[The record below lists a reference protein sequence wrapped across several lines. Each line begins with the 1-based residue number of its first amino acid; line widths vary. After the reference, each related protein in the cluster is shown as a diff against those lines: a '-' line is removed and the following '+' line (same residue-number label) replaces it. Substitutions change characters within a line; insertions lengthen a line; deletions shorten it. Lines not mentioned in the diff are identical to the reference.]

1 MEFIK
6 SLKIKNKI
14 LLITLASLLIVS
26 IGLSFISYFYAASA
40 INILLEDA
48 LVSLSQEGGK
58 NVVNEIRYYETLMEG
73 IANRTWIKS
82 QDWEGFQVP
91 ALLEEIDRTDFIGMG
106 VVNKDG
112 FTRYPDGS
120 TAELGDRDYTK
131 RAFNGEAGY
140 AEYKYLGILSTLSF
154 SPIAGPLQC
163 IHKNQKS
170 LHL

>member
-1 MEFIK
+1 M
-6 SLKIKNKI
+6 
-14 LLITLASLLIVS
+14 
-26 IGLSFISYFYAASA
+26 
-40 INILLEDA
+40 
-48 LVSLSQEGGK
+48 
-58 NVVNEIRYYETLMEG
+58 
-73 IANRTWIKS
+73 
-82 QDWEGFQVP
+82 DWENLQAP
-91 ALLEEIDRTDFIGMG
+91 ALLDEIERTAFIGMG
-106 VVNKDG
+106 IADKTG
-112 FTRYPDGS
+112 HTRYPDGS